1 MPQEVHE
8 PVQSSAGIG
17 YTRTMETTWIKN
29 PGHSYSYKSSC
40 STKFIDRDSRGWKL
54 YTQALGRWTYF
65 STLEAAQAVT

>member
-1 MPQEVHE
+1 
-8 PVQSSAGIG
+8 
-17 YTRTMETTWIKN
+17 METTWIKN

-40 STKFIDRDSRGWKL
+40 GTKFIDRDSRGWKL